1 MQYNEILKA
10 YHNSAAYQTW
20 VANKGKAD
28 VEVEHEEQEKRSKRE
43 VGLMTRSK
51 MRSDHYFIFPLA
63 TMLMFLMLLANIHFE
78 YSENQLY

>member
-28 VEVEHEEQEKRSKRE
+28 IEVDHDEQERRSKRE
-43 VGLMTRSK
+43 VGGS
-51 MRSDHYFIFPLA
+51 
-63 TMLMFLMLLANIHFE
+63 
-78 YSENQLY
+78 